1 MQNKK
6 CTRSKTWQHF
16 NGGKI
21 NVCWELRTSSNLR
34 FKVQFTWLGNFPVWD
49 SILSSKLFFFL
60 FFLFSTYVPDK
71 CCMSTVC
78 QSLSRL
84 LRPYSEAGEVTWPIT
99 GLPLP
104 AGVTWLTRVQS
115 RVSNIAYVSSSR
127 GMAAVSKMSLSEYR
141 ELTLPS
147 LDNE

>member
-1 MQNKK
+1 
-6 CTRSKTWQHF
+6 
-16 NGGKI
+16 
-21 NVCWELRTSSNLR
+21 
-34 FKVQFTWLGNFPVWD
+34 
-49 SILSSKLFFFL
+49 
-60 FFLFSTYVPDK
+60 
-71 CCMSTVC
+71 MSTVC

-84 LRPYSEAGEVTWPIT
+84 LRPYSEAGEVTCPRT